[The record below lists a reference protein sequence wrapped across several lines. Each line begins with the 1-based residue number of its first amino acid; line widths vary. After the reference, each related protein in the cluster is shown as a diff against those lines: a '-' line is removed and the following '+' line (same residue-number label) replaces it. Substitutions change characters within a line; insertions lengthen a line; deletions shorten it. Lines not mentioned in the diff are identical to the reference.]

1 MGKKVKEKTRVVLS
15 SRVNLMKSI
24 YIYLSL
30 LQNITYHIYP
40 DEQDSF
46 IFSLLFYNHTLIIS
60 ISINEIAFLFY
71 FHNNLLNLFI
81 YPILNEQDI
90 FFSSTI

>member
-1 MGKKVKEKTRVVLS
+1 
-15 SRVNLMKSI
+15 
-24 YIYLSL
+24 
-30 LQNITYHIYP
+30 
-40 DEQDSF
+40 
-46 IFSLLFYNHTLIIS
+46 
-60 ISINEIAFLFY
+60 LFY